1 MFTFEK
7 LSSKSK
13 AAAHLSVW
21 VTNITAF
28 HKVYRRVQPL
38 MVMLAGAQEAKA
50 QAEMD
55 LDAVEAELRR
65 TDRRLAQL
73 KVSNNKK

>member
-1 MFTFEK
+1 
-7 LSSKSK
+7 
-13 AAAHLSVW
+13 
-21 VTNITAF
+21 
-28 HKVYRRVQPL
+28 

-73 KVSNNKK
+73 KVSNSKK